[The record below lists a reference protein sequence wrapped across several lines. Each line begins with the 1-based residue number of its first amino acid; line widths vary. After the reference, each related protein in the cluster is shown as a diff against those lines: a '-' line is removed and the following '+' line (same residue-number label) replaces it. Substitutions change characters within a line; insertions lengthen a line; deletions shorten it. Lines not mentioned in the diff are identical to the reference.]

1 MTMGADLVT
10 LAVDETRGDIR
21 FATQLGYVLAAAELV
36 DLAKARRIEAVGSGI
51 RVVEALRTGDPV
63 LDGTLERLAAGFKD
77 RSIGFWI
84 ELAAPDRLA
93 VHLAAMIESGELEGR
108 LVRPS
113 LNAPGRPVGLRVAD
127 SGRRKLLAEKL
138 LAVTL
143 HESTLE
149 DGAFGALAFAAEQAA
164 HIAHLRSR
172 VRAQKRLKELT
183 SWFADTWR
191 YLPGVP
197 DELALGDD
205 DVEPGGVNPVD
216 DEPWRLLIRLA
227 VYEATKRAAQRT
239 RKSESDNGLS
249 DDVRNAALLA
259 YAWDHGL

>member
-1 MTMGADLVT
+1 MTLGADLVVM
-10 LAVDETRGDIR
+10 AVDETRGEIR

-36 DLAKARRIEAVGSGI
+36 DLAKARRIEAAGSGI
-51 RVVEALRTGDPV
+51 RLVEELRTGDPV
-63 LDGTLERLAAGFKD
+63 LDKTLGQLAAGFKGQ
-77 RSIGFWI
+77 SIGSWI
-84 ELAAPDRLA
+84 DLAAPDRLA
-93 VHLAAMIESGELEGR
+93 VHLAAMIGSGELEGR

-113 LNAPGRPVGLRVAD
+113 LDSPARPVGLRVAD
-127 SGRRKLLAEKL
+127 SGRRKLLVEKL
-138 LAVTL
+138 VAVAL
-143 HESTLE
+143 YESALE
-149 DGAFGALAFAAEQAA
+149 DDAFGALAFAAEQTA
-164 HIAHLRSR
+164 HIAPLRSKVR
-172 VRAQKRLKELT
+172 VQKRLKELT

-227 VYEATKRAAQRT
+227 VHEATKRAAERT

-249 DDVRNAALLA
+249 KDVRNAALLA
-259 YAWDHGL
+259 AAWEHGL

>member
-1 MTMGADLVT
+1 MTLGADLVA

-21 FATQLGYVLAAAELV
+21 CATQLGYVLAAAELV
-36 DLAKARRIEAVGSGI
+36 DLARARRIEAVGSGI
-51 RVVEALRTGDPV
+51 RVVEELRTGDPV
-63 LDGTLERLAAGFKD
+63 LDRTLGRLAAGSKEP
-77 RSIGFWI
+77 SIGFWI
-84 ELAAPDRLA
+84 DLAAPDRLA
-93 VHLAAMIESGELEGR
+93 VHLAAMIGSGELAGR

-113 LNAPGRPVGLRVAD
+113 LDSPARPVGLRVAD

-138 LAVTL
+138 VAVAL
-143 HESTLE
+143 YESTLE
-149 DGAFGALAFAAEQAA
+149 DDAFGALAFAAEQTA
-164 HIAHLRSR
+164 HIAPVRSR
-172 VRAQKRLKELT
+172 VRVHKRLKELT

-197 DELALGDD
+197 DELALGDE

-227 VYEATKRAAQRT
+227 VPEATKRAAERT

-249 DDVRNAALLA
+249 KDVGNAALLA
-259 YAWDHGL
+259 YAWEHGL